1 LPIPALLS
9 PLNYSKAIYDIDV
22 NLLRLT
28 LSQDEK
34 YRIKTPLQDIP
45 NTLIELTLLK
55 EDRYF
60 YRHFGINPFSL
71 LKATWETYGLR
82 KRRMGASTITMQL
95 ARIRYGIHTKTW
107 MGKFQQIIYALHL
120 EMHYSKDEILAA
132 YFNLAPYGNNI
143 EGVSAASI
151 IYFGKPVN
159 ALSLPELLT
168 LTILP
173 QNPSYSIPKSETF
186 TRNRNQ
192 LFYDWKKLHVNDH
205 TTQAFID
212 LPLQMQSIKMLP
224 FKAPHFVMEVVQ
236 NASLHLETTLH
247 IKLQNIIENITKN
260 YLQRKKSLGVNNASA
275 LLLDTRDMSVSAL
288 LGSADFFNV
297 NIQGQVD
304 GTLAKRSPGSTLK
317 PFIYALALD
326 QGLIHP
332 NTVLKD
338 VPHRF
343 GQYNP
348 ENFDYDFMGPLKAK
362 DALQLSRNIPAI
374 YLADQLHD
382 PSLYL
387 LLKEANIQKLKSEK
401 YYGLALALGG
411 AELTMQE
418 LASLYAMLVNDGKFR
433 EIRKLKS
440 DPLTE
445 GRPLLS
451 PEASYLVL
459 DMLKKPGSTLAF
471 KTGTSSGLRDA
482 WSVGVWG
489 PYVLVVWIGNFDNR
503 ANPIFVG
510 KTIALPLLFELVD
523 ALQKESPEKSFKE
536 KDTRLMNLR
545 KIPVCKA
552 SGLLPTRNCH
562 DTEMGYFIPGKSPIT
577 TDNIFRE
584 IPVNKFSGLRTCHF
598 DKNTRFEIYEFW
610 PSDLLRIFR
619 KAGIARR
626 VPPAYDSSCVSLP
639 RSDSGVSPQI
649 TSLQTNVTYIALR
662 DTKDIPLVATGD
674 ADVSHFYWFI
684 NEAFFAKSLRDE
696 TLIWHAKPGVYTVR
710 VVDDV
715 GRSDARDI
723 RVKSF

>member
-1 LPIPALLS
+1 MPIPALVS
-9 PLNYSKAIYDIDV
+9 PLHFSKVIVDSDE

-34 YRIKTPLQDIP
+34 YRVDSSLHDIP

-60 YRHFGINPFSL
+60 YRHFGVNPFSL
-71 LKATWETYGLR
+71 VRATFETYGLR
-82 KRRMGASTITMQL
+82 KRKMGASTITMQL

-107 MGKFQQIIYALHL
+107 TGKFQQIVYALHL
-120 EMHYSKDEILAA
+120 EMHYTKDEILEA

-159 ALSLPELLT
+159 TLSLPELLT

-173 QNPSYSIPKSETF
+173 QNPSYSLPTSEAF
-186 TRNRNQ
+186 KKNRIQ
-192 LFYDWKKLHVNDH
+192 LFNDWKKNHVDDP

-212 LPLQMQSIKMLP
+212 LPLQMQTIKMLP
-224 FKAPHFVMEVVQ
+224 FKAPHFVNEVVQ
-236 NASLHLETTLH
+236 NSSLYLQTTLSV
-247 IKLQNIIENITKN
+247 KLQNIVENITKN
-260 YLQRKKSLGVNNASA
+260 YLIRKKSLGVNNASV
-275 LLLDTRDMSVSAL
+275 LLLDTRDMSVKAL

-348 ENFDYDFMGPLKAK
+348 ENFDYDFMGPLTAK

-387 LLKEANIQKLKSEK
+387 LLKEAGIQKLKSEK

-433 EIRKLKS
+433 EIRKLKT
-440 DPLTE
+440 DPQDA
-445 GRPLLS
+445 GRSLLS

-459 DMLKKPGSTLAF
+459 DMLKKPGSSLAF

-482 WSVGVWG
+482 WSVGIFG

-503 ANPIFVG
+503 ANPVFVG
-510 KTIALPLLFELVD
+510 KTIALPLLFELAD
-523 ALQKESPEKSFKE
+523 AIQKQFPEKNFKE
-536 KDTRLMNLR
+536 KDTRFLNII
-545 KIPVCKA
+545 KTPFCKA

-562 DTEMGYFIPGKSPIT
+562 DTEVGYFIPGKSPIT

-584 IPVNKFSGLRTCHF
+584 IPVNKFSGLRACHF
-598 DKNTRFEIYEFW
+598 DENTRFEIYEFW

-626 VPPAYDSSCVSLP
+626 TPPAYDPSCAAGL
-639 RSDSGVSPQI
+639 RADNGIFPQI
-649 TSLQTNVTYIALR
+649 TSLQTNVSYIALR
-662 DTKDIPLVATGD
+662 DTKDIPLIATGD

-684 NEAFFAKSLRDE
+684 NETFFGKSLRDE
-696 TLIWHAKPGVYTVR
+696 TLVWHAKPGNYTVR
-710 VVDDV
+710 VVDDA
-715 GRSDARDI
+715 GRSDAKDI
-723 RVKSF
+723 VVKSF